1 MNSVTDNAPYAVI
14 AGLGATG
21 LSCARYLHERGWRI
35 AVTDTRPAPP
45 QLAAL
50 DARIPVR
57 LGALDPELLEGA
69 VFVVA
74 SPGLPV
80 RGPFFEEAE
89 RRGLAVVGDIEL
101 FARAAAVETDECSP
115 VHAASSCTASAKTT
129 PRCA

>member
-50 DARIPVR
+50 AALDARIPVR

-80 RGPFFEEAE
+80 RGPFFDEA
-89 RRGLAVVGDIEL
+89 
-101 FARAAAVETDECSP
+101 
-115 VHAASSCTASAKTT
+115 
-129 PRCA
+129 